1 MLKLGR
7 VIAMLRCYSKTKK
20 LISGLEDDR
29 SLFHT
34 HTKFKTSV
42 LD

>member
-20 LISGLEDDR
+20 LISGLEDDM
-29 SLFHT
+29 SISH
-34 HTKFKTSV
+34 S
-42 LD
+42 